1 MARIRTIKP
10 TFFTSLTVAGL
21 TPEQRLTFIGL
32 WTHVDDE
39 GRCTDDPRLVKAAL
53 WPLDDRSA
61 GEVDDDLWAL
71 TEASLIL
78 RYTLHERSYL
88 AVRNWAEHQRIS
100 RPTRSNLPDPSEGEI
115 RPLPPRPTCGN
126 KHSLRTHGGL
136 SEGSAQEGKG
146 KEGKGNSPRL
156 RNAATEPTRIDVE
169 QACTLLADL
178 IEANGSRRPGV
189 TKRWR
194 DAARLMLDKDGIAL
208 EDVLGAIRWSQASE
222 FWRSNVLSMPTLRD
236 KYDTLRLQAQR
247 GRATT
252 LAPTGTDGYTMSTA
266 DRRVQQ
272 AAELAARLA
281 AEENQ

>member
-178 IEANGSRRPGV
+178 IEKNGTKRP
-189 TKRWR
+189 TITQRWR
-194 DAARLMLDKDGIAL
+194 DSARLMIDKDGVEL
-208 EDVLGAIRWSQASE
+208 SDVLGAIRWSQDDE
-222 FWRSNVLSMPTLRD
+222 FWRANILAMPTLR
-236 KYDTLRLQAQR
+236 KRYPTLRLRAQASH
-247 GRATT
+247 ATSQPRT
-252 LAPTGTDGYTMSTA
+252 TA
-266 DRRVQQ
+266 AGSYQ
-272 AAELAARLA
+272 AYAD
-281 AEENQ
+281 NGVF